1 MTAIYFD
8 LNAKGAFQV
17 RKVVLLAEVE
27 FDLLLFG
34 NRFFEAL
41 LFLLAADFTQVITSL
56 MVTMKNCVVEGSL
69 VANRV
74 TPGFSQHPISH
85 QILIEA
91 DNEIVLLFAPTYN
104 QEVTTITSYYASFDA
119 IQCGREL

>member
-1 MTAIYFD
+1 MA
-8 LNAKGAFQV
+8 
-17 RKVVLLAEVE
+17 LLAEVE

-34 NRFFEAL
+34 NSFFEPQ
-41 LFLLAADFTQVITSL
+41 LFLLAADFTQVITGL
-56 MVTMKNCVVEGSL
+56 MVTMENRMVEGTL

-85 QILIEA
+85 QVLIEA
-91 DNEIVLLFAPTYN
+91 DDEIVLLFAPTYD